1 MDNSSIAR
9 HAKAVKGLKIA
20 RYSVHNIYPQTDGL
34 ASLQKSTASLM
45 NSGSRK
51 WGFSD
56 SSLTVKRQK
65 INNDLWKLTV
75 ENPKTRKKILEV
87 EGSGDELFANEDN
100 FARMAE
106 AITQQGLKITTNFD

>member
-1 MDNSSIAR
+1 MNSDPIAQ
-9 HAKAVKGLKIA
+9 HAKAVKDLKIA
-20 RYSVHNIYPQTDGL
+20 RYAVHNLRPQADGL
-34 ASLQKSTASLM
+34 SSLQQSTASLM
-45 NSGSRK
+45 NSGSKK

-56 SSLTVKRQK
+56 SPLTVKRQK

-75 ENPKTRKKILEV
+75 ENPKTREKILEV

-106 AITQQGLKITTNFD
+106 AITLQGLKITTNFD

>member
-1 MDNSSIAR
+1 MNSDSIAR

-20 RYSVHNIYPQTDGL
+20 RYAVHNIHPQTDGL

-51 WGFSD
+51 WGFAD

-75 ENPKTRKKILEV
+75 ENPKTHEKILEV

-106 AITQQGLKITTNFD
+106 AITHQGLKITTNFD